1 MHCSLCN
8 APNHN
13 KRTCP
18 LAATPSEIRIA
29 KDLSAILGPP
39 KKKKGAKPLEGLY
52 GCKNIFKEPLAVKKK
67 GAKPL
72 EGLYGC
78 KNIFKEPLAVKK
90 KKVAKPLEGLY
101 GCKNIFKEPPTSKKK
116 KVAKPL
122 EGLYGCKNIFKEPP
136 ASVAWAYNPSMWE
149 KENKVES

>member
-39 KKKKGAKPLEGLY
+39 KKKKVVKPLEGLY
-52 GCKNIFKEPLAVKKK
+52 GCKNIFKEPRVVKKK
-67 GAKPL
+67 KKKVVKPL
-72 EGLYGC
+72 EGLHGC

-90 KKVAKPLEGLY
+90 KKKVAKPLVEGLH
-101 GCKNIFKEPPTSKKK
+101 GCKNIFKEPS
-116 KVAKPL
+116 
-122 EGLYGCKNIFKEPP
+122 
-136 ASVAWAYNPSMWE
+136 ASVAWAYNPAMWE
-149 KENKVES
+149 KENKVAA

>member
-39 KKKKGAKPLEGLY
+39 KKKKVVKPLEGLY
-52 GCKNIFKEPLAVKKK
+52 GCKNIFKEPRVVK
-67 GAKPL
+67 
-72 EGLYGC
+72 
-78 KNIFKEPLAVKK
+78 KK
-90 KKVAKPLEGLY
+90 KKVAKPLEGLH
-101 GCKNIFKEPPTSKKK
+101 GCKNIFKEPSD
-116 KVAKPL
+116 
-122 EGLYGCKNIFKEPP
+122 
-136 ASVAWAYNPSMWE
+136 SVAWAYNPAMWE
-149 KENKVES
+149 KENKVAA